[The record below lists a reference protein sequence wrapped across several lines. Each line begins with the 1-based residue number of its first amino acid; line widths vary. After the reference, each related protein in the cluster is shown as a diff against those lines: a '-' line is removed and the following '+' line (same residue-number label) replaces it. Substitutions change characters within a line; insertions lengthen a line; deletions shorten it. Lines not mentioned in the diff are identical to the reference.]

1 MKNLLTIFSITML
14 VLLQSK
20 TANSQILLS
29 AKMSKKQYLAYEDVN
44 LSVTMTNRAGQP
56 IDFVNKL
63 RRNWVEFIVERG
75 TGQTVFAIQDAVFTP
90 ARLNTGETKTSSF
103 RLNNSYD
110 LSQPGNYTA
119 YAIVRMPGQGV
130 QEGTRSNKVH
140 FTVINGHASWKQR
153 AGVPGSPG
161 DTREYRILNV
171 SSNRFTELFVQVE
184 DVKRGKMLATYSM
197 GRNLAFRDYTA
208 TLDNKNRLNVL
219 FLTTPTI
226 YSHTVVDAS
235 GKTVRRQYHKKGSGG
250 KTPKLIT
257 TSSGVVG
264 VMNSIPYDPKKEYD
278 LRSQIHNLSE
288 LPLGM

>member
-1 MKNLLTIFSITML
+1 ML
-14 VLLQSK
+14 VLLQSQ
-20 TANSQILLS
+20 TANSQIS
-29 AKMSKKQYLAYEDVN
+29 VAAKMSKKQYVAYEDVK

-56 IDFVNKL
+56 IGFVNKL
-63 RRNWVEFIVERG
+63 RRKWVEFIVERG
-75 TGQTVFAIQDAVFTP
+75 TGQTVFAIQDAVYAPTI
-90 ARLNTGETKTSSF
+90 LKTGETKTSSF

-119 YAIVRMPGQGV
+119 YAIVRMPGQSAE
-130 QEGTRSNKVH
+130 EGTRSKKVH
-140 FTVINGHASWKQR
+140 FTVIKGYASWKQR

-171 SSNRFTELFVQVE
+171 TSNEYTELFVQVE

-197 GRNLAFRDYTA
+197 GRNLAFREFSA

-226 YSHTVVDAS
+226 YSHTVIDAA
-235 GKTVRRQYHKKGSGG
+235 GKTVSRQYHKKGSGG
-250 KTPKLIT
+250 TVPKLIT

-264 VMNSIPYDPKKEYD
+264 VMSSTPYDLKKEQD
-278 LRSQIHNLSE
+278 IRSKIHNLSE

>member
-1 MKNLLTIFSITML
+1 MKHLLTIFSITML
-14 VLLQSK
+14 VLLQAQN
-20 TANSQILLS
+20 ANCQILVA
-29 AKMSKKQYLAYEDVN
+29 AKMSKKQYVAYEDVK

-63 RRNWVEFIVERG
+63 RRKWVEFIVERG
-75 TGQTVFAIQDAVFTP
+75 TGQTVFAVQDAVYAP

-119 YAIVRMPGQGV
+119 YAIVRMPGQTA
-130 QEGTRSNKVH
+130 QQGTRSKKVH
-140 FTVINGHASWKQR
+140 FTVIKGHASWKQR

-171 SSNRFTELFVQVE
+171 TSNEFTELFVQVE
-184 DVKRGKMLATYSM
+184 DVKRSKMLATYSM
-197 GRNLAFRDYTA
+197 GRNLAFRDFTA

-226 YSHTVVDAS
+226 YSHTVIDAA
-235 GKTVRRQYHKKGSGG
+235 GETVRRHYHKKGSGG
-250 KTPKLIT
+250 ISPKLVT

-264 VMNSIPYDPKKEYD
+264 VINSTPFDLNKQKD